1 MTVGDRRHL
10 AIVGDGTVAA
20 AFLAAARLAPGDR
33 LTLIGP
39 NVGRFGVGRFHADH
53 GSHHPWRLA
62 YLLDRPSD
70 EMADGFAD
78 WLAAEWQGL
87 RPEIAALQPLHLL
100 RWSEMLSSGSFGAIT
115 APRAVYGRFLAK
127 RSAVRLA
134 QLLDDGV
141 QVRLIPGLATDM
153 SRADEQIR
161 IILAGGEVIR
171 VDRVDVATGG
181 AANQRFGT
189 DAGPTAFTT
198 LHGNEEAIAKVLQPG
213 WEVTCLGASPE
224 VLDVMHYLRSTC
236 PSAELRLRVLRDR
249 AAPHL
254 DGDPEYR
261 RLRAE
266 GRIIEEEGR
275 LTRVYAQAEGLVQLR
290 MAGNAGG
297 NVDKAVRLAINTAG
311 PGDQLLLELLVSGMI
326 AKGWLKLDQT
336 RNRISI
342 GAGFATEIEGGRY
355 ASDAIALLDGQPWE
369 ANGQRF
375 ENLVEAFRDNPFEVT

>member
-213 WEVTCLGASPE
+213 WEVTCLGASTE
-224 VLDVMHYLRSTC
+224 VLDVMHFLRSAW
-236 PSAELRLRVLRDR
+236 PNQELRLRVLRDR
-249 AAPHL
+249 ATPEL
-254 DGDPEYR
+254 DSDPEYL
-261 RLRAE
+261 RLRE
-266 GRIIEEEGR
+266 VGRIVEEIGR
-275 LTRVYAQAEGLVQLR
+275 PTWVYAEA
-290 MAGNAGG
+290 AGN
-297 NVDKAVRLAINTAG
+297 VRVRITGKECRSQERTVPVAINTAG
-311 PGDQLLLELLVSGMI
+311 PGDQLLVELLVSGMI
-326 AKGWLKLDQT
+326 AKGWLKLNAAE
-336 RNRISI
+336 NRIDV
-342 GAGFATEIEGGRY
+342 GAGFATEIDGVRY
-355 ASDAIALLDGQPWE
+355 ASDAVSILKRRRGGA
-369 ANGQRF
+369 AAQRV
-375 ENLVEAFRDNPFEVT
+375 EDLVGSSEGGPIETT